1 MNRKLIAFMLVLPM
15 LTYCGKNDEKEDE
28 EPEPGPTPED
38 TYTGPVEGSTE
49 WSVVGT
55 LLESSWGS
63 GAHGDYV
70 CAESN
75 GAFVL
80 KNVKLVATDE
90 FKFRQ
95 NKAWDNAY
103 KGVFVSLGAAF
114 DVDNQAGGDNIKPG
128 LDGIYDLYLNVGTE
142 QAAIVAK
149 DGAAPTWK
157 TVEPGPQ
164 PQPDPDADLAPEIH
178 DGDNV
183 LATNRNAEKFLSEV
197 TYPDHDYSYSK
208 VLEYYGGFNGVKY
221 DENGNPDPN
230 GETVANPKSDKP
242 EEYSIRWTA
251 DASAG
256 ALTFVLTDT
265 KWDWSAT
272 ETISAGE
279 HYVEITN
286 LVPNTHYTYSVTG
299 ENGKVMTQGSFDTY
313 GHIHQIFFKSKV
325 RNGRDLGGWKTYDGK
340 MVRYRM
346 LYRGGRLESGTL
358 VKSGKRAIA
367 NEGIKAQLDL
377 RGKSDV
383 LSAPAIEGMAF
394 CAPVIETGGDS
405 MLKADGGEKARQ
417 AVQFAI
423 DCAKNNLP
431 MYFHCSLGRDRTGT
445 FGLLMLGILDV
456 IEGDISKEYE
466 LTYFAP
472 FSWSVS
478 EGEQSSTP
486 YVFRNLRT
494 QWAYKPA
501 AEYIWENFCKKE
513 DGSYDKFSVGME
525 KYFLSIGISQ
535 EDIDAYREIM
545 LVDAD

>member
-15 LTYCGKNDEKEDE
+15 LTYCGKNDENEE
-28 EPEPGPTPED
+28 PEPEPGPGPEPQEE
-38 TYTGPVEGSTE
+38 YAGPVQGNSD
-49 WSVVGT
+49 WSVI
-55 LLESSWGS
+55 GS
-63 GAHGDYV
+63 LAVEKIKMNWDADLVLAASGDLFV
-70 CAESN
+70 LKDLKLTAADEFKIRFQKDWADN
-75 GAFVL
+75 RGGAFV
-80 KNVKLVATDE
+80 KLGEGFEVTKD
-90 FKFRQ
+90 
-95 NKAWDNAY
+95 
-103 KGVFVSLGAAF
+103 GA
-114 DVDNQAGGDNIKPG
+114 NIKPG
-128 LDGIYDLYLNVGTE
+128 YDGLVDVWYNPAKEQMAVCEAGKNV
-142 QAAIVAK
+142 
-149 DGAAPTWK
+149 TWY
-157 TVEPGPQ
+157 EPPV
-164 PQPDPDADLAPEIH
+164 DPDADLAPEITN
-178 DGDNV
+178 GATV

-242 EEYSIRWTA
+242 EEYTIRWTA

-265 KWDWSAT
+265 KWNWSAT
-272 ETISAGE
+272 ETVTAGE
-279 HYVEITN
+279 HYVEVTN

-299 ENGKVMTQGSFDTY
+299 ENGKVLTEGAFDTY
-313 GHIHQIFFKSKV
+313 GHIHQIFFKSRV

-383 LSAPAIEGMAF
+383 LSAPAIDGFAF

-486 YVFRNLRT
+486 YVFKNLRT
-494 QWAYKPA
+494 TWAYQPA
-501 AEYIWENFCKKE
+501 ANYIWENFCKKG

-545 LVDAD
+545 LVDADSEPLK

>member
-15 LTYCGKNDEKEDE
+15 LTYCGKNDENE
-28 EPEPGPTPED
+28 EPEPEPEPQDEYAGPEQGTSD
-38 TYTGPVEGSTE
+38 
-49 WSVVGT
+49 WSVIGSLAVEKIAMNWDSD
-55 LLESSWGS
+55 LVMAASS
-63 GAHGDYV
+63 DL
-70 CAESN
+70 
-75 GAFVL
+75 FVL
-80 KNVKLVATDE
+80 KNLKLTASDE
-90 FKFRQ
+90 FKIRYQ
-95 NKAWDNAY
+95 KGWDTNR
-103 KGVFVSLGAAF
+103 
-114 DVDNQAGGDNIKPG
+114 GGDFVKLGEGFEVTNGGNNIKPAYDG
-128 LDGIYDLYLNVGTE
+128 LVDVWYNPGKE
-142 QAAIVAK
+142 QIAVCELGK
-149 DGAAPTWK
+149 TPTWVEK
-157 TVEPGPQ
+157 TDPQ
-164 PQPDPDADLAPEIH
+164 TPPDPEDELDPEITN
-178 DGDNV
+178 GATV

-242 EEYSIRWTA
+242 EAYTIRWTA

-256 ALTFVLTDT
+256 TMTFRLVDEG
-265 KWDWSAT
+265 WGWSAEESVT
-272 ETISAGE
+272 AGE
-279 HYVEITN
+279 YYVEVTN
-286 LVPNTHYTYSVTG
+286 LVPNTHYTYSVTA
-299 ENGKVMTQGSFDTY
+299 ENGKVMTEGSFDTY
-313 GHIHQIFFKSKV
+313 GHVHQIFFKSRV

-405 MLKADGGEKARQ
+405 MLKADDGEKARQ

-445 FGLLMLGILDV
+445 FALLMLGILDV

-478 EGEQSSTP
+478 EGEQSTTP
-486 YVFRNLRT
+486 YVFKNLRT
-494 QWAYKPA
+494 TWAYQPA
-501 AEYIWENFCKKE
+501 ANYIWENFCKKD

-535 EDIDAYREIM
+535 EDIDTYREIM
-545 LVDAD
+545 LVDAEPAR